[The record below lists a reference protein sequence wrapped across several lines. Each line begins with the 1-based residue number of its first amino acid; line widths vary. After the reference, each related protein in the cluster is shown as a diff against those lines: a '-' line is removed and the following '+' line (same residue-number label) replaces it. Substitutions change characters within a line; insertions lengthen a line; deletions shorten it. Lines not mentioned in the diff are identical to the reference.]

1 MKKMLKIFTAFAMIS
16 LAISF
21 ASCDMDTEDE
31 LLNAST
37 EKTSGTG
44 SNVTDNTPASGVVGN
59 DGADD
64 EESTDS
70 GSGSS
75 SGGSSSSTGGDSSG
89 SLEEVTETI
98 GDSWGSL
105 FSNRSHNPIDL
116 QVWQGFDAEF
126 DDDYGMKCEV
136 LPGAW
141 FGGAIVQNCSA
152 APADSVFYDMSAVTK
167 VTFKVKASRNMAI
180 WAGYSNKAKS
190 DSFEKKNID
199 VTTEWQTVTLT
210 KKGVK
215 QAWSIFAFGS
225 DGVSDDAWLAFKDIT
240 YLDANG
246 KSVTLKYIQ

>member
-1 MKKMLKIFTAFAMIS
+1 MKKMLKLFAAFAVIS
-16 LAISF
+16 LVVSF
-21 ASCDMDTEDE
+21 AGCSMDTEDE
-31 LLNAST
+31 LLESTT
-37 EKTSGTG
+37 EKTAGTG
-44 SNVTDNTPASGVVGN
+44 SKGSENAPAGTGDNEGDSGASGGSET
-59 DGADD
+59 GGS
-64 EESTDS
+64 ESTD
-70 GSGSS
+70 GDNGSS
-75 SGGSSSSTGGDSSG
+75 LG
-89 SLEEVTETI
+89 EVTETI
-98 GDSWGSL
+98 GDSWGAL